1 MGKMVQSEVF
11 FGGNSFVVSTE
22 ESGVPQKNGYLFKSR
37 QIEVEHLMEDP
48 EFYRHGWNSWSPTG
62 WRKLSQKPLKIYD
75 NPLRLLTADDAEH
88 FEKGKH
94 SGSYVAALTDSN
106 GNCLLLGSLSV
117 SSGFIIADNSYLNGF
132 QNDLNSEWYIGYGNE
147 REVFKEYANL
157 LTEKFGIN
165 NLKAGNVWSSW
176 YTFFEDINSRDLKLT
191 IDQLESMEIDV
202 IQIDDG
208 WQLNVGDWSANKE
221 FPEGM
226 NEIATYIKSKGK
238 KAGLWVAPLICLP
251 ESEVV
256 KNHPDWILRDEKGEA
271 VTAGYNWGTTY
282 YTFDTTLPE
291 VQKHIFEIFT
301 NFKDWGF
308 EYFKLDFMYAGALP
322 GYRSTK
328 IDREVAYRNILKV
341 IRSAVGDEIYLLG
354 SGVPML
360 PSIGIFNGVRV
371 GPDTAPYWDNT
382 ERKNDPSG
390 PGAWNAICNSLSRY
404 WMKGIYETDPD
415 AVFFRSRQN
424 LLDDSSK
431 HLLQATAQILEFKS
445 FSDPIDWLDENEY
458 TELINFLNSSNKINQ
473 LNRYIFEVDGVTI
486 DFNDI
491 IFPKKRISDFIL
503 VK

>member
-1 MGKMVQSEVF
+1 MEKMVQSEVF

-117 SSGFIIADNSYLNGF
+117 SSGFIIANNSHLNGF

-191 IDQLESMEIDV
+191 IDLLESMEIDV

-208 WQLNVGDWSANKE
+208 WQLNVGDWSANKK

-256 KNHPDWILRDEKGEA
+256 KKP
-271 VTAGYNWGTTY
+271 
-282 YTFDTTLPE
+282 P
-291 VQKHIFEIFT
+291 
-301 NFKDWGF
+301 
-308 EYFKLDFMYAGALP
+308 
-322 GYRSTK
+322 
-328 IDREVAYRNILKV
+328 
-341 IRSAVGDEIYLLG
+341 
-354 SGVPML
+354 
-360 PSIGIFNGVRV
+360 
-371 GPDTAPYWDNT
+371 
-382 ERKNDPSG
+382 
-390 PGAWNAICNSLSRY
+390 
-404 WMKGIYETDPD
+404 
-415 AVFFRSRQN
+415 
-424 LLDDSSK
+424 
-431 HLLQATAQILEFKS
+431 
-445 FSDPIDWLDENEY
+445 
-458 TELINFLNSSNKINQ
+458 
-473 LNRYIFEVDGVTI
+473 
-486 DFNDI
+486 
-491 IFPKKRISDFIL
+491 
-503 VK
+503 